1 MYIVESVLGTTLI
14 TPIWGLGTRLMIH
27 AQLVVLNWLRTP
39 HSADCQLK
47 VFIAQ
52 ETSNGE
58 QFLTP
63 LRDIQKVLERSEVKL
78 VT

>member
-1 MYIVESVLGTTLI
+1 
-14 TPIWGLGTRLMIH
+14 MIH
-27 AQLVVLNWLRTP
+27 AQLVVHNWLCTP